1 MGQKVAI
8 VAAAQTKY
16 GASKL
21 NQSNNELIY
30 EVVEKVLQETGLK
43 FEDQVTDGFGIDKV
57 VDCSEDFWQ
66 GRTISNVILHPEM
79 GAFALDETKVCADG
93 SQAVY
98 HATMDILS
106 GTHHVVLVV
115 AHRKESETV
124 RSVVENCGLDS
135 IYLQPLGFDFLTAA
149 ALQAKRYMYKY
160 GLTQEQFARV
170 VVKNFHN
177 ARNNPYAQWAMD
189 ITISDVLSSRM
200 IAYPIKLLDA
210 KPVSDGACALI
221 LASEEKAKRITD
233 KPVWIRGVGNCYD
246 AHYLG
251 DRDLADCDSL
261 VLAAKRA
268 YNMAGITNP
277 GKEINVAEICDE
289 YSYQELLWSEG
300 LGFCDRGK
308 GGELI
313 DSGVTEMSGEL
324 PINPSGGLLSG
335 VPSGVAGV
343 SRVAEAFWQLRGEAG
358 GRQVDGAKVA
368 LVQGVT
374 GACGQSHCV
383 IILSS

>member
-1 MGQKVAI
+1 MSRRVAI
-8 VAAAQTKY
+8 VAQAQTEY
-16 GASKL
+16 EASKL
-21 NQSNNELIY
+21 NQSNNELVY

-43 FEDQVTDGFGIDKV
+43 FEGQVTDGSGIDKV

-66 GRTISNVILHPEM
+66 GRTISNMTISPEM

-106 GTHHVVLVV
+106 GAHEITLVV

-149 ALQAKRYMYKY
+149 ALQAERYMYKY
-160 GLTQEQFARV
+160 GLTQEKFAKV
-170 VVKNFHN
+170 VVKNLKN
-177 ARNNPYAQWAMD
+177 ARGNPYAQRAMN
-189 ITISDVLSSRM
+189 IRVSDVLNSRM

-221 LASEEKAKRITD
+221 LASEEKAKRITN
-233 KPVWIRGVGNCYD
+233 KPVWITGVGNCYD

-251 DRDLADCDSL
+251 DRDLSDCDSL

-268 YNMAGITNP
+268 YDMAGITNP
-277 GKEINVAEICDE
+277 GKEIDVAEICDE

-313 DSGVTEMSGEL
+313 DSGVTEIGGRL

-335 VPSGVAGV
+335 VPSGVAGI
-343 SRVAEAFWQLRGEAG
+343 SRVAEAFLQLRGEAD
-358 GRQVDGAKVA
+358 GRQVDGARLA
-368 LVQGVT
+368 LVQGAT

>member
-1 MGQKVAI
+1 MAQKVAI
-8 VAAAQTKY
+8 VAEAQTKY
-16 GASKL
+16 EASKR
-21 NQSNNELIY
+21 NQNNNELIY
-30 EVVEKVLQETGLK
+30 EVVENVLQKTGLR

-66 GRTISNVILHPEM
+66 GRTISNIVLHPEM

-93 SQAVY
+93 TQAVY

-106 GTHHVVLVV
+106 GAHEIVLVV
-115 AHRKESETV
+115 AHRKESETL
-124 RSVVENCGLDS
+124 RSVVENCGFDS
-135 IYLQPLGFDFLTAA
+135 IYLQPLGFDFLAAA

-160 GLTQEQFARV
+160 GLTQEQFAKV
-170 VVKNFHN
+170 VVKNLKN
-177 ARNNPYAQWAMD
+177 ARNNPYAQRTMD
-189 ITISDVLSSRM
+189 ITVGDVLSSKM

-210 KPVSDGACALI
+210 KPVADGACALI
-221 LASEEKAKRITD
+221 LAIAEKAKRITD
-233 KPVWIRGVGNCYD
+233 KPVWIRGLGNCYD

-251 DRDLADCDSL
+251 NRDLADCDSL

-268 YNMAGITNP
+268 YQMAGITNP
-277 GKEINVAEICDE
+277 CKEVDVAEICDE
-289 YSYQELLWSEG
+289 YSYQELLWAEG
-300 LGFCDRGK
+300 LGLCDRGK

-313 DSGVTEMSGEL
+313 DSGVTEIGCEL

-343 SRVAEAFWQLRGEAG
+343 SQVAEAFLQLRGEAG

-368 LVQGVT
+368 LVQGAT

-383 IILSS
+383 IILGR